1 LATFQRTPYLSIWKK
16 KKKKGMIF
24 LTFSKPTPS
33 LTQKNGKKGQI
44 HKKKKKK
51 PSGAEWRVMIRGEN
65 NNKEYVTVRRQ
76 SDLRLI
82 IISFQNL
89 RRRQ

>member
-1 LATFQRTPYLSIWKK
+1 MSLDSWLHSSGLLTSPFGKK

-44 HKKKKKK
+44 HKKKKKS
-51 PSGAEWRVMIRGEN
+51 PAERSGE
-65 NNKEYVTVRRQ
+65 
-76 SDLRLI
+76 
-82 IISFQNL
+82 
-89 RRRQ
+89 

>member
-1 LATFQRTPYLSIWKK
+1 
-16 KKKKGMIF
+16 MIF
-24 LTFSKPTPS
+24 LTLSKPTPS

-44 HKKKKKK
+44 HKKKKKN
-51 PSGAEWRVMIRGEN
+51 PAEWRVMIRGEN

-76 SDLRLI
+76 SDLRFI

>member
-1 LATFQRTPYLSIWKK
+1 MINWEKKIFKRRKSLLYSLSCPLTLGYIPADSLPLHLEK

-44 HKKKKKK
+44 HKKKKKS
-51 PSGAEWRVMIRGEN
+51 PAERSGE
-65 NNKEYVTVRRQ
+65 
-76 SDLRLI
+76 
-82 IISFQNL
+82 
-89 RRRQ
+89 

>member
-1 LATFQRTPYLSIWKK
+1 MVKRFRLI
-16 KKKKGMIF
+16 
-24 LTFSKPTPS
+24 
-33 LTQKNGKKGQI
+33 
-44 HKKKKKK
+44 KKKKKK

>member
-1 LATFQRTPYLSIWKK
+1 MINWEKKIFKRRKSLLYSLSCPLTLGYIPADSLPLHLEK

-51 PSGAEWRVMIRGEN
+51 AQRSGVESN
-65 NNKEYVTVRRQ
+65 DKRRE
-76 SDLRLI
+76 
-82 IISFQNL
+82 
-89 RRRQ
+89 